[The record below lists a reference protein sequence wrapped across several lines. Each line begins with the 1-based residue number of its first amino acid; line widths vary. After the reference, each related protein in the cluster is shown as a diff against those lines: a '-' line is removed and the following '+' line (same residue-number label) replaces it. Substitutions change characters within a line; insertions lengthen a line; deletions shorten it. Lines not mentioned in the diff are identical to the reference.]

1 MKEMTHKEV
10 KQLQLDIL
18 SSVHDFCDSNGL
30 RYSLAGGTL
39 LGAVRHKGFIPWDD
53 DIDILMPRPDYE
65 LFIQKYQ
72 KEHHVVQN
80 YITDKGYFFLFT
92 KIYDDRTTIIEDRT
106 KTGVCIDVFP
116 VDGLPNKEEA
126 TNYIDRQNEYVEEL
140 KKNTQYFKFRK
151 GHFLKLRYYIKLL
164 IYPSRESTIKKL
176 EELHNTYKFE
186 SSSYAGAVSG
196 MYGIR
201 ELLESDVFKEY
212 IDLPFEDRSFK
223 CLAQYDKYL
232 TSLYGDYMLLPP
244 EEKRVGD
251 HNFTAYWND

>member
-116 VDGLPNKEEA
+116 VDGLPNKENSEKD
-126 TNYIDRQNEYVEEL
+126 TFFFLFIILNYLYIHQENQRL
-140 KKNTQYFKFRK
+140 KNLKNSITPINSNLLLMPVQYQECTASENFWKVMCSK
-151 GHFLKLRYYIKLL
+151 NIL
-164 IYPSRESTIKKL
+164 IY
-176 EELHNTYKFE
+176 
-186 SSSYAGAVSG
+186 
-196 MYGIR
+196 
-201 ELLESDVFKEY
+201 LLKTEVLS
-212 IDLPFEDRSFK
+212 
-223 CLAQYDKYL
+223 A
-232 TSLYGDYMLLPP
+232 
-244 EEKRVGD
+244 
-251 HNFTAYWND
+251 